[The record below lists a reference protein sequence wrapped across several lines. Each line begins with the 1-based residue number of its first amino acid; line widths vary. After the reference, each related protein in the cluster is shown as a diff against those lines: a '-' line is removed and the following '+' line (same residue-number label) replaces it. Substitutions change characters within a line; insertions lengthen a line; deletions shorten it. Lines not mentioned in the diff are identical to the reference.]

1 MRKKYLSALLFGA
14 LLFASTG
21 TFTSCKDYDDDI
33 NGLKEQIDGQEGVN
47 SKITAIESTISNLQ
61 SAQSGLQSAIDA
73 AESAAQQAALAAQ
86 NAAIEAAKTDLEA
99 VKAELQAAATAD
111 KEALQA
117 AIDAA
122 NESLSEV
129 AGRVQT
135 LEQFKT
141 NTEASLEALGQAD
154 ANLQNAIS
162 GLEASVAANA
172 EQIGK
177 NKAAIEAQVAALE
190 EYKTLTGADIDALK
204 SSIEAIEAGQ
214 LTEDMANKIA
224 EQVTE
229 IVGAEL
235 DLISAAY
242 SNMVTHVELLNY
254 GEGEYSDPVI
264 AGTYNRMDLR
274 TAKAVEDRVF
284 GGAEQADEPEAGL
297 YEIQNQIEFKA
308 GERAFLTDSVL
319 IRVSPSNAVLTADQ
333 VSFINSELGSLDEL
347 VTVTEVKPY
356 KGMVTSRGISSNGL
370 WKVYFKLNDSFKDK
384 TEEETDEAYMT
395 AAKYKYDKSL
405 SETAIDNLADIKYA
419 VAIKDTPAD
428 QERYVTSG
436 YNLYLASDYKP
447 VYNLTFKVDDEY
459 VSSIYNRFHHA
470 EQNNGNDWVLN
481 ADKDLMYDYKWNT
494 NSKGDER
501 VKDSEGSYTSIDG
514 YDSGNNEMIAGKW
527 QDLYSGGDNR
537 ESRNFFSAEV
547 GEPFTVE
554 LGYYNDNELSGIYGF
569 YVVLDAQRAVE
580 SAPSEINAWNSYE
593 PNIVGLNTITTNTKL
608 TLSINDEKA
617 NGDIIGFRVYA
628 VNHDGSLV
636 DPDGKAFYVAVG
648 DFQETTL
655 ATTYTPDYDP
665 TDGSY
670 NMYAETIAIDAELK
684 ELLKECNIEWT
695 LDYENNPKVEVD
707 DGQYTYQFQGNV
719 SYNFV
724 DENGEVVSSD
734 DATGIRWQLKGFN
747 GNAAPAQYEDG
758 GTYRIFVNIKNR
770 NTNMIVKK
778 YVVEIKKEM
787 PGFPERFTPKA
798 NQFIDGVHTTVDW
811 YTYTNWNTAY
821 NFTQAFNGLVDIEGL
836 GASDNN
842 YTFKCA
848 TEGLIINNIGNGNY
862 ELAFDRSVLSQ
873 DEIFEMIGGTYDISV
888 SYTYPGISSE
898 TDNGDYTVPGT
909 GKDFKIKLD
918 CKEDLTADWLRFNA
932 DKSPVKFNLTYGQT
946 GASAPIGGDA
956 STCWINIKKDGDA
969 YNFSPA
975 MVGNETIKE
984 AHLISSNG
992 GVDEY
997 FTVEFVVG
1005 ANEFKFIPVVD
1016 ALRPASDVNSTLQFV
1031 LVDAFGHERTVS
1043 LANFVVNPTP
1053 AE

>member
-242 SNMVTHVELLNY
+242 SNMVTHVELVAY
-254 GEGEYSDPVI
+254 SEGEYADPVI
-264 AGTYNRMDLR
+264 AGAYANRMDVR
-274 TAKAVEDRVF
+274 TTEAVESRVF
-284 GGAEQADEPEAGL
+284 GGAEQADEPEANL
-297 YEIQNQIEFKA
+297 YDIQNQIEFKE
-308 GERAFLTDSVL
+308 GERAFLTDSIL

-333 VSFINSELGSLDEL
+333 VSFINSELGNLDKL

-356 KGMVTSRGISSNGL
+356 KGMVTQESRGISSNGL
-370 WKVYFKLNDSFKDK
+370 WKVYFKLN
-384 TEEETDEAYMT
+384 ETNYSEEAYMA
-395 AAKYKYDKSL
+395 AAKYKYDNTL
-405 SETAIDNLADIKYA
+405 SQTAIDNLAEIKYA

-447 VYNLTFKVDDEY
+447 VYELKFKVDDEN
-459 VSSIYNRFHHA
+459 VNTIYNRFHQA
-470 EQNNGNDWVLN
+470 ESGSWVLN
-481 ADKDLMYDYKWNT
+481 SENELMYDYKWNT
-494 NSKGDER
+494 NRDLDKR
-501 VKDSEGSYTSIDG
+501 VLQNGSLTSIDAANKYG
-514 YDSGNNEMIAGKW
+514 TANILGKN
-527 QDLYSGGDNR
+527 QDLWDGGDNR
-537 ESRNFFSAEV
+537 QWEDYFSAEV
-547 GEPFTVE
+547 GKPFTVE
-554 LGYYNDNELSGIYGF
+554 LSGYTDEQLSGIYGF

-593 PNIVGLNTITTNTKL
+593 PNIAGLNTITTNGKL

-648 DFQETTL
+648 NFEETTL
-655 ATTYTPDYDP
+655 TTTYTPDFNP
-665 TDGSY
+665 VDGSVSR
-670 NMYAETIAIDAELK
+670 DAEV
-684 ELLKECNIEWT
+684 IEIKDDLRALFEQGCSINAT
-695 LDYENNPKVEVD
+695 MDIENNPEVD
-707 DGQYTYQFQGNV
+707 GFQGEFW
-719 SYNFV
+719 YEFV
-724 DENGEVVSSD
+724 NKDGNSLGTRYSK
-734 DATGIRWQLKGFN
+734 DAVGIRW
-747 GNAAPAQYEDG
+747 NANSRAYRYADG
-758 GTYRIFVNIKNR
+758 ETYRIFVDIKN
-770 NTNMIVKK
+770 NDKMIVKK
-778 YVVEIKKEM
+778 YVVEIKKTM
-787 PGFPERFTPKA
+787 PGFPERFSPKD
-798 NQFIDGVHTTVDW
+798 NQFINGVHTTVDA
-811 YTYTNWNTAY
+811 YRWNNY
-821 NFTQAFNGLVDIEGL
+821 MNPYDFTQAFNGLVDVEGL
-836 GASDNN
+836 GASDGN
-842 YTFKCA
+842 YVFECA
-848 TEGLIINNIGNGNY
+848 TDGIVINRVWNGSEYRYQVEFDTNILSDAEIR
-862 ELAFDRSVLSQ
+862 EL
-873 DEIFEMIGGTYDISV
+873 IGGTYDINV
-888 SYTYPGISSE
+888 SYTYPDISSE
-898 TDNGDYTVPGT
+898 SDDNDYTVSGES
-909 GKDFKIKLD
+909 FKIKLD
-918 CKEDLTADWLRFNA
+918 NDEILSADWLRKNA
-932 DKSPVKFNLTYGQT
+932 DKTPKKFNLTYGVANNQLT
-946 GASAPIGGDA
+946 IGDDA
-956 STCWINIKKDGDA
+956 ATAWIDIKKDGDS
-969 YNFSPA
+969 YNFPSMIGHEA
-975 MVGNETIKE
+975 IKE
-984 AHLISSNG
+984 IHLISNEG
-992 GVDEY
+992 KGVDEY
-997 FTVEFVVG
+997 FTVTFNGTAFV
-1005 ANEFKFIPVVD
+1005 FTPTVD
-1016 ALRPASDVNSTLQFV
+1016 ALRPAKAVESTLQFV
-1031 LVDAFGHERTVS
+1031 LVDAFGHEHTGKGYI
-1043 LANFVVNPTP
+1043 VVNPTA

>member
-242 SNMVTHVELLNY
+242 SNMVTHVELLSY
-254 GEGEYSDPVI
+254 QEGEYADNIISGQV
-264 AGTYNRMDLR
+264 YRMDLR

-436 YNLYLASDYKP
+436 YDLYLASDYKP
-447 VYNLTFKVDDEY
+447 VYELRFKVDDKY
-459 VSSIYNRFHHA
+459 VSDIYNRFHWA
-470 EQNNGNDWVLN
+470 EQGNGTPWVLN
-481 ADKDLMYDYKWNT
+481 ADNELMYDYKWNT
-494 NSKGDER
+494 NNKKDER
-501 VKDSEGSYTSIDG
+501 VLDAEGSYTSVDAPSVS
-514 YDSGNNEMIAGKW
+514 YTTEIAGKR
-527 QDLYSGGDNR
+527 QDIYNSGDDNR
-537 ESRNFFSAEV
+537 QYRNFFSAEV
-547 GEPFTVE
+547 NEPFTVE
-554 LGYYNDNELSGIYGF
+554 LTSYSDEQLSGIYGF

-665 TDGSY
+665 TTGIV
-670 NMYAETIAIDAELK
+670 NREAEVIAIDNELK
-684 ELLKECNIEWT
+684 ALFEQGCYIGSVT
-695 LDYENNPKVEVD
+695 MDTDNNPKVGND
-707 DGQYTYQFQGNV
+707 DFQG
-719 SYNFV
+719 SFYYEFV
-724 DENGEVVSSD
+724 DKNDKSLGRSYSKDAVS
-734 DATGIRWQLKGFN
+734 IRWTAN
-747 GNAAPAQYEDG
+747 SPAYRYADNE
-758 GTYRIFVNIKNR
+758 TYRIFVDIKN
-770 NTNMIVKK
+770 NNNMIVKK
-778 YVVEIKKEM
+778 YVVEIKKTM

-798 NQFIDGVHTTVDW
+798 NQFDKDNVHTTVDW
-811 YTYTNWNTAY
+811 YSWNNWHQPY
-821 NFTQAFNGLVDIEGL
+821 DFTEAFNGLVDVEGT
-836 GASDNN
+836 AAYDNN

-848 TEGLIINNIGNGNY
+848 TEGLIINKPGNGHY
-862 ELAFDRSVLSQ
+862 LLAFDNTILDQ
-873 DEIFEMIGGTYDISV
+873 EEMLEMIGGTYDISV
-888 SYTYPGISSE
+888 SYTYENISSE
-898 TDNGDYTVPGT
+898 TDDYSYTVPGT
-909 GKDFKIKLD
+909 GKDFKIKLN
-918 CKEDLTADWLRFNA
+918 CMEDLTAEWNKYDAKKAVIKCEF
-932 DKSPVKFNLTYGQT
+932 TYG
-946 GASAPIGGDA
+946 APTSFVLGD
-956 STCWINIKKDGDA
+956 WFDIKKLKA
-969 YNFSPA
+969 VYNTLTLPA
-975 MVGNETIKE
+975 EEIKE
-984 AHLISSNG
+984 AHLVSSNG

-997 FTVEFVVG
+997 FTVEFDKATG
-1005 ANEFKFIPVVD
+1005 TFTFAPVVN

-1043 LANFVVNPTP
+1043 LANFVVNPTA

>member
-14 LLFASTG
+14 LLFASAG

-242 SNMVTHVELLNY
+242 SNMVTHVELLSY
-254 GEGEYSDPVI
+254 QEGEYSDNII
-264 AGTYNRMDLR
+264 AGQVYRMDLR
-274 TAKAVEDRVF
+274 TAKAVESRVF

-297 YEIQNQIEFKA
+297 YDIQNQIEFKA

-405 SETAIDNLADIKYA
+405 SETAIENLADIKYA

-447 VYNLTFKVDDEY
+447 VYNLTFKVDDKY
-459 VSSIYNRFHHA
+459 VSDIYNRFHRA
-470 EQNNGNDWVLN
+470 EQKNGNDWVLN

-494 NSKGDER
+494 NNDGDER
-501 VKDSEGSYTSIDG
+501 VLDSKGSYTSIDADHELG
-514 YDSGNNEMIAGKW
+514 RNQIAGKS
-527 QDLYSGGDNR
+527 QTLYGGGDNR
-537 ESRNFFSAEV
+537 ERRDFFSAEV

-554 LGYYNDNELSGIYGF
+554 LDYYDDNELSGIYGF

-593 PNIVGLNTITTNTKL
+593 PNIVGLNTITTNSKL

-648 DFQETTL
+648 DFEETTL
-655 ATTYTPDYDP
+655 TTTYTPDYDP
-665 TDGSY
+665 TNSSY
-670 NMYAETIAIDAELK
+670 NMYAETIAIDTELK
-684 ELLKECNIEWT
+684 ELLKECEIEWT
-695 LDYENNPKVEVD
+695 LDYENNPEVEVY
-707 DGQYTYQFQGNV
+707 DGQNTHIFQGNV
-719 SYNFV
+719 SYDFV
-724 DENGEVVSSD
+724 DENGNVASSD
-734 DATGIRWQLKGFN
+734 DATGIRWELRGFN
-747 GNAAPAQYEDG
+747 DDAAPAQYEDG

-798 NQFIDGVHTTVDW
+798 NQFDKNNVHTTVDW
-811 YTYTNWNTAY
+811 YTFDNWNRPY
-821 NFTQAFNGLVDIEGL
+821 NFTQAFNGLVDVEGTT
-836 GASDNN
+836 AYDNN
-842 YTFKCA
+842 YKFECA
-848 TEGLIINNIGNGNY
+848 TEGIVINNVGNGNY
-862 ELAFDRSVLSQ
+862 ALKFDRSVLTQ

-888 SYTYPGISSE
+888 SYTYPNISSE
-898 TDNGDYTVPGT
+898 TDNGDYTVRGE

-918 CKEDLTADWLRFNA
+918 CKEELTADWLRLNA
-932 DKSPVKFNLTYGQT
+932 DKSPVKFNLTYGKT
-946 GASAPIGGDA
+946 GATAPIGGNA
-956 STCWINIKKDGDA
+956 STCWINIKKDDKA

-975 MVGNETIKE
+975 MIGDEKIKE

-997 FTVEFVVG
+997 FTVDFVIG
-1005 ANEFKFIPVVD
+1005 ANEFVFTPVVD

-1031 LVDAFGHERTVS
+1031 LVDAFGHEKTVS
-1043 LANFVVNPTP
+1043 LANFVVNPR
-1053 AE
+1053 